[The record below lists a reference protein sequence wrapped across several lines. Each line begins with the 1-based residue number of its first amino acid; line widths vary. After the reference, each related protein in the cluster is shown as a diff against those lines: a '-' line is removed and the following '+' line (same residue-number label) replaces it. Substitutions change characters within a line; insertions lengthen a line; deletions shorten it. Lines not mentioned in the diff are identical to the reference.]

1 MTPQSLASYVDRAT
15 SHDDE
20 GAPMARTSSAGADDV
35 KDYGVVEDRSSEL
48 GGYTVNFVTIRE
60 AQDMAP
66 MLASLPDGRCA
77 CPHWGHMLQG
87 RMLVHYADHDE
98 VIEAGDAFYMP
109 PGHVPEVDAG
119 TEFVQFSP
127 TEQLAATEAAVQAAM
142 QAR

>member
-1 MTPQSLASYVDRAT
+1 
-15 SHDDE
+15 
-20 GAPMARTSSAGADDV
+20 MARTSSAGADDV

-77 CPHWGHMLQG
+77 CPHWGYLLKG

>member
-1 MTPQSLASYVDRAT
+1 
-15 SHDDE
+15 
-20 GAPMARTSSAGADDV
+20 MARTSSAGADDV

-77 CPHWGHMLQG
+77 CPHWGHLLKG